1 MFPLL
6 FRCRSASFVFAMSAL
21 LAMSSIAQP
30 TTVPDLTQELATR
43 PKFDDIKISP
53 DGQHLAI
60 VGDHDNKRALLCLDR
75 TTKKLTGAIKLS
87 GKDEVGQYWWVNNER
102 LVFQIN
108 TRQRWQNEYK
118 NFGELY
124 GVNCYG
130 SHEELLFGYRVGKG
144 KSKSNARKEARF
156 AWAEIIQLLPNDP
169 TQVLISAVDFSKA
182 KDEKPKIYKMNVYTG
197 QLSKTGESPIG
208 FADILADNQGE
219 PRVAAGVDKDRV
231 VHVYIRSKDGDWT
244 ETPSLKDVADFTP
257 YKLASDQTGFYFS
270 GRVNKDHRGMYR
282 FNFAD
287 NSFSEI
293 YTPDGIDMSAPLFNT
308 DGNGIYAMEINN
320 GFPAY
325 AILDKTSDDAQV
337 FKALL
342 EQFSGYRLNLTSRTQ
357 DGNLWVLRASADTA
371 PGTFLLFDKTK
382 KQVSQLLERKP
393 DLAEKPLAQTQ
404 PVQFTSF
411 DQTTINGYLTQPV
424 QPSAKKP
431 LVVLIHGGPYGVRDY
446 WQFDPQV
453 QLIANA
459 GYSVLQVNYRGSTG
473 YGQQFSDAADL
484 HWGDH
489 VQQDIIAGVKWAV
502 AQGHANADNICIV
515 GGSFGGY
522 SALQSAALAPEL
534 FKCAVGVA
542 GIYDLNLTY
551 SKGDI
556 KNLAFG
562 EAYLE
567 KSIGKDE
574 TVLKAMS
581 PVYHADK
588 IEASVLLIHGKYDKR
603 APLAHAQAMQ
613 EALENADKQS
623 QLVEFSDETHGF
635 YADEN
640 QLEYFQ
646 LLREFLGQHLQR

>member
-1 MFPLL
+1 MLPLL
-6 FRCRSASFVFAMSAL
+6 LRRRGASLVFAMAAL
-21 LAMSSIAQP
+21 LALPGMAE
-30 TTVPDLTQELATR
+30 TTAVPDLTQALATS

-53 DGQHLAI
+53 DGQYLAI
-60 VGDHDNKRALLCLDR
+60 AGYQDNKRALLCLDR
-75 TTKKLTGAIKLS
+75 SKMKVVGGIKLG

-108 TRQRWQNEYK
+108 TREPWQKEYK

-124 GVNCYG
+124 GVNCDG
-130 SHEELLFGYRVGKG
+130 SKKELLFGYRVGDD
-144 KSKSNARKEARF
+144 NARKEARF
-156 AWAEIIQLLPNDP
+156 AWAEIIHLLPNEP
-169 TQVLISAVDFSKA
+169 KHVLISSVDMSDDKDAKA
-182 KDEKPKIYKMNVYTG
+182 KIYKMNVYTG

-219 PRVAAGVDKDRV
+219 PRVAAGMDKDRV
-231 VHVYIRSKDGDWT
+231 AHVYIRGKDGDWT

-257 YKLASDQTGFYFS
+257 YKLASDQSGFYFS
-270 GRVNKDHRGMYR
+270 GRVNNDHRGMYR
-282 FNFAD
+282 FDFAD

-320 GFPAY
+320 GLPAY
-325 AILDKTSDDAQV
+325 AILDKTSEDAQV

-357 DGNLWVLRASADTA
+357 DGNLWVLRASGDTA

-393 DLAEKPLAQTQ
+393 DLADKPLAQTQ
-404 PVQFTSF
+404 PVQFASF
-411 DQTTINGYLTQPV
+411 DKTTINGYLTQPV

-446 WQFDPQV
+446 WQFDPEVQV
-453 QLIANA
+453 IANA

-522 SALQSAALAPEL
+522 SALQSASLAPEL

-542 GIYDLNLTY
+542 GIYDLNLMY

-556 KNLAFG
+556 KNLAYG
-562 EAYLE
+562 ESYLE
-567 KSIGKDE
+567 TAIGKDE
-574 TVLKAMS
+574 AKLKAMS
-581 PVYHADK
+581 PVYHADNIK
-588 IEASVLLIHGKYDKR
+588 ASVLLIHGKHDKR

-613 EALENADKQS
+613 EALEKAQKQS
-623 QLVEFSDETHGF
+623 RLVEFSDETHGF

-640 QLEYFQ
+640 QLKYFQ